1 MAWEALGDQF
11 RGINQNTIRGE
22 DQPHPVSEE
31 DADAFMNALALFPQ
45 FALMR
50 MPSLFGKANRAMS
63 AVDRLADAASAPA
76 PRMPQSPN
84 AGVPRTDSR
93 LTPRSPADGSQRT
106 VSPAPRFNVFP
117 KDRETGVSN
126 PDVRPHHDWQW
137 QFPDESKIDPN
148 SGHFSAPVFRDYGL
162 AGSPQPPRYNALTGS
177 YEHYNQPISKSE
189 IADNPDMSRWY
200 TEIANR
206 AYDRSKSMSD
216 SEYEA
221 HVDSA
226 RRTAADLNRYL
237 SGSST
242 TAMHQQRLQEIRNE
256 LEAITGSPMNYVDEF
271 TMGDAL
277 ESMTPEQLDFFYNWL
292 AGL

>member
-1 MAWEALGDQF
+1 MAWEDLGNQF
-11 RGINQNTIRGE
+11 RGVNQNTIRGE
-22 DQPHPVSEE
+22 DQPHPVSKE
-31 DADAFMNALALFPQ
+31 DADAFMNALALLPQ

-84 AGVPRTDSR
+84 AGVPRTYSR
-93 LTPRSPADGSQRT
+93 LAPRSPADGSQRT

-126 PDVRPHHDWQW
+126 PDVRPHPDRQW
-137 QFPDESKIDPN
+137 QFPDESKIDLN
-148 SGHFSAPVFRDYGL
+148 SGHFSAPVLRDHGL
-162 AGSPQPPRYNALTGS
+162 AGSPQPPRYNYLTGS
-177 YEHYNQPISKSE
+177 YEYYNQPISKPE
-189 IADNPDMSRWY
+189 IADNPGMSRWY

-226 RRTAADLNRYL
+226 RRTADDLDNYL

-242 TAMHQQRLQEIRNE
+242 TAMYQQRLQEIRNE
-256 LEAITGSPMNYVDEF
+256 LEAITESPMNYVDEF

>member
-1 MAWEALGDQF
+1 MAWEDLGNQF
-11 RGINQNTIRGE
+11 RGVNQNTIRGE
-22 DQPHPVSEE
+22 DQPHPVSKE
-31 DADAFMNALALFPQ
+31 DADAFMNALAMLPQ

-84 AGVPRTDSR
+84 AGVPRTYSR
-93 LTPRSPADGSQRT
+93 LAPRSPADGSQRT

-126 PDVRPHHDWQW
+126 PDVRPHPDRQW
-137 QFPDESKIDPN
+137 QFPDESKIDLN
-148 SGHFSAPVFRDYGL
+148 SGHFSAPVLRDHGL
-162 AGSPQPPRYNALTGS
+162 AGSPQPPRYNYLTGS
-177 YEHYNQPISKSE
+177 YEYYNQPISKPE
-189 IADNPDMSRWY
+189 IADNPGMSRWY

-226 RRTAADLNRYL
+226 RRTADDLDNYL

-242 TAMHQQRLQEIRNE
+242 TAMYQQRLQEIRNE
-256 LEAITGSPMNYVDEF
+256 LEAITESPMNYVDEF